1 MNWRRTATPCGRSGV
16 PSSADASAGSRTWLL
31 FALGWLLLPSLLVF
45 ARGGLAPRLLDAQP
59 GLVWSEPWR
68 CWSAA
73 WVHWS
78 ALHLGANTVGTLL
91 LAALG
96 WTARV
101 PLRAVWAWA
110 LAWPLVA
117 PAITVLQPA
126 LAHYGGLSGVLH
138 AGVAVVALWLLG
150 QPAAA
155 RRERLVGLALL
166 AGLLAK
172 LISERFWQLDLR
184 YGGGWDIAVVPL
196 AHAVGVAS
204 GLLAGWLCLPRS
216 MILRKSDARR
226 QE

>member
-1 MNWRRTATPCGRSGV
+1 MRSGRSGV
-16 PSSADASAGSRTWLL
+16 PSSAEALVGPRAWLL

-78 ALHLGANTVGTLL
+78 ALHLGANAAGTLL

-117 PAITVLQPA
+117 PAVTVLQPA

-138 AGVAVVALWLLG
+138 AGVAVVALWLLS

-166 AGLLAK
+166 VGLLAK
-172 LISERFWQLDLR
+172 LVSERFWLLDLR
-184 YGGGWDIAVVPL
+184 HGGGWDIAVVPL

-204 GLLAGWLCLPRS
+204 GLLAGWFCLPLVAAPAADRVGTGPN
-216 MILRKSDARR
+216 R
-226 QE
+226 

>member
-1 MNWRRTATPCGRSGV
+1 M
-16 PSSADASAGSRTWLL
+16 PSSAEATAAAGPRAWLL

-78 ALHLGANTVGTLL
+78 ALHLGANAAGTLL

-101 PLRAVWAWA
+101 PLRAVSAWA

-117 PAITVLQPA
+117 PGITVLQPA

-138 AGVAVVALWLLG
+138 AGVAVVTLWLLSK
-150 QPAAA
+150 PAAA

-166 AGLLAK
+166 VGLLAK
-172 LISERFWQLDLR
+172 LVSERFWLLDLR

-204 GLLAGWLCLPRS
+204 GLLAGWLCLPRVAAPAAD
-216 MILRKSDARR
+216 RVGTGPNR
-226 QE
+226 